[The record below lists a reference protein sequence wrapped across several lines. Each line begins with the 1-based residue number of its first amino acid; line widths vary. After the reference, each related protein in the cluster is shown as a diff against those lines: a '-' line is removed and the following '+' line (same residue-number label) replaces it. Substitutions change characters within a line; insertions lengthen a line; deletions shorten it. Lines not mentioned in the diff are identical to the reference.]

1 MLIYWGVLE
10 TERPNLFFL
19 MVSNIYEWSVIIV
32 EPIVE
37 SLEHWRQAK
46 SSPKIGNQNKGDDSM
61 KKEKWVVF
69 YHEDRELCA
78 YTAFGTFP
86 GEVDATKEM
95 LAYENDIPQN
105 AIRVVVERR

>member
-1 MLIYWGVLE
+1 
-10 TERPNLFFL
+10 
-19 MVSNIYEWSVIIV
+19 
-32 EPIVE
+32 
-37 SLEHWRQAK
+37 
-46 SSPKIGNQNKGDDSM
+46 M

-95 LAYENDIPQN
+95 LAYENNIPQN